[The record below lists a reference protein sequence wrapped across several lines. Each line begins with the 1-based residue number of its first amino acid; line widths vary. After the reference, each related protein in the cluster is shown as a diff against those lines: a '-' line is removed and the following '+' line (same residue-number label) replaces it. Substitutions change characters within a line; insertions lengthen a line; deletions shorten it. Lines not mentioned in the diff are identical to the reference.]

1 MNDENI
7 SDNLYKV
14 ELISGYNSDS
24 NIDYNCI
31 KSRPIISTKKLK
43 NKNSIINQS
52 YQKKYQDIDYLKE
65 ILKIVHEATTKN
77 INKSTYYPN
86 IEFIFYKLSN
96 LPNSNI
102 LPEKLEI
109 YIKYC
114 LSENFLQRSE
124 NNKWCYKLGTNANN
138 IISNFQNYN
147 PNQNDT
153 IIKLKT
159 RCNELEKQCNIMS
172 IILDHHNLKNL
183 YLKTNS
189 ESYDIDNLL

>member
-1 MNDENI
+1 MNDKNI
-7 SDNLYKV
+7 SDDLFKV
-14 ELISGYNSDS
+14 QFISGYNSDS

-31 KSRPIISTKKLK
+31 KSGPIINTRKLK
-43 NKNSIINQS
+43 KKDLTINQCV
-52 YQKKYQDIDYLKE
+52 KYQEIDYLKE
-65 ILKIVHEATTKN
+65 ILKIVYEANNNNK
-77 INKSTYYPN
+77 INKNEYYPN

-96 LPNSNI
+96 IPNSNI

-114 LSENFLQRSE
+114 LSENFLERSE
-124 NNKWCYKLGTNANN
+124 TNKWSYKLGTNGHN
-138 IISNFQNYN
+138 IIYN
-147 PNQNDT
+147 SHNNNLNQNDT

-183 YLKTNS
+183 YMKKNS
-189 ESYDIDNLL
+189 ENYDIDNLL